1 MNATRFARAMMV
13 PAMFAACAN
22 DPAPAGDASSTT
34 DTGGTTS
41 TSSGVGSSDSGTTT
55 THADESSSEASTG
68 EVASGCPGTTLL
80 PIPDD
85 PSQRGPWPVGVRTT
99 TIDEL
104 TVEVWYP
111 ATPGSDAGLAP
122 AVYDIR
128 LAIPESERMKISDAD
143 NPWQTC
149 ECTRDLPIDDS
160 HGPYPVIVFVHGTA
174 SFRTQ
179 SLPQMVHWASRGFVV
194 IAADHPGLWLA
205 DLLGSV
211 CGGPMVSQ
219 DLAGDVAA
227 MLAAVRGDA
236 PGLEDWS
243 AVIDAAR
250 IGMAGHSAGGGV
262 VASFGDDAQVI
273 VPLASGGVM
282 PGSALASV
290 LVMGGTDDSVVA
302 YTQQQEGYASSPAP
316 KRLVGIAAGGHLSF
330 SEICSLSNA
339 AGDDLLEIA
348 TAAGVCGAQLAG
360 VLFQCSDDLIAD
372 ADAWAIVDYA
382 TAAAFEETLHCSS
395 IGEAFAE
402 LDGRPGVAELQQQ

>member
-1 MNATRFARAMMV
+1 MKLPRVVGFALLV
-13 PAMFAACAN
+13 ACA
-22 DPAPAGDASSTT
+22 DEPSAAEGVSSTT
-34 DTGGTTS
+34 GDTTS
-41 TSSGVGSSDSGTTT
+41 SSSGVVAETSGTST
-55 THADESSSEASTG
+55 THADETSVDETSTG
-68 EVASGCPGTTLL
+68 DVAAGCPGTSLL
-80 PIPDD
+80 ANPSD

-99 TIDEL
+99 TIDDL

-111 ATPGSDAGLAP
+111 ATPGSDAGGAP
-122 AVYDIR
+122 VVYDIR

-149 ECTRDLPIDDS
+149 ACTRDLPIDDA

-219 DLAGDVAA
+219 DLGGDITA
-227 MLAAVRGDA
+227 MLAAVRGEA
-236 PGLEDWS
+236 PGLADFT

-250 IGMAGHSAGGGV
+250 IGMAGHSAGGGA
-262 VASFGDDAQVI
+262 VAPFGDDAQVI

-282 PGSALASV
+282 PGEALASV

-302 YTQQQEGYASSPAP
+302 YAQQQQGFASSPAP
-316 KRLVGIAAGGHLSF
+316 KRFVGIAGAGHLSF

-348 TAAGVCGAQLAG
+348 VAAGVCGAQLAG
-360 VLFQCSDDLIAD
+360 VLFQCSDELIAD
-372 ADAWAIVDYA
+372 ADAWSIIDYA
-382 TAAAFEETLHCSS
+382 TTAAFEETLQCAA
-395 IGEAFAE
+395 IGSAFDE
-402 LDGRPGVAELQQQ
+402 LAGRPGVAELLQE